1 MTNLL
6 RWLVLG
12 CIASALA
19 VQPALAQTPADS
31 ADALNAFGLEGYGVV
46 NYFAY
51 DWETDPAR
59 PNAVDL
65 ERFVLYPSY
74 HFTERVHLLSEIEFE
89 HGAPASLKSSSTAS
103 RAFCTTA
110 APAP

>member
-1 MTNLL
+1 M
-6 RWLVLG
+6 LG

-31 ADALNAFGLEGYGVV
+31 ADALNTFGLEGYGVV

-65 ERFVLYPSY
+65 ERIVLYLSY
-74 HFTERVHLLSEIEFE
+74 QFTERDALLAF
-89 HGAPASLKSSSTAS
+89 LKSL
-103 RAFCTTA
+103 
-110 APAP
+110 